1 MKALIAGV
9 GNIFLT
15 DDGFGPAVLEQ
26 LAGRTWPAGVTA
38 TDFGIRGVHLAY
50 ELLDGYDVLIVVDAA
65 PRGSAAGT
73 VSPRS
78 QADCVGEHLPP
89 STVGRTEPGPDGVSI
104 KIVAPKPGG
113 TAAHETDGP
122 VE

>member
-1 MKALIAGV
+1 MS
-9 GNIFLT
+9 FLNGKSKPECYWRGRSLPAIRLRDWKSA
-15 DDGFGPAVLEQ
+15 DDGRVIDEN
-26 LAGRTWPAGVTA
+26 TGV
-38 TDFGIRGVHLAY
+38 
-50 ELLDGYDVLIVVDAA
+50 
-65 PRGSAAGT
+65 PAAGT